1 MKKIKRKKKNS
12 SWENYKTTIIL
23 LSILLAIMS
32 LIVLMPLKKDKQ
44 SENGTS
50 AIFPK

>member
-1 MKKIKRKKKNS
+1 MRNIKRKKRNS
-12 SWENYKTTIIL
+12 SWEDYKTTLIL
-23 LSILLAIMS
+23 LTILLAIMS
-32 LIVLMPLKKDKQ
+32 LVVLMPLKKDKQ